1 LSKGGRLNVKS
12 SLLMLA
18 AFLAGLLGGRWAV
31 LPAFLAHPALVPY
44 ALCALLFLVG
54 IGVGSDTRPWAV
66 LRRRGLSLLLVPFA
80 ALLGTLLAVG
90 LTSFFLPTVT
100 LREALAVGSGCGYY
114 TLTSVIVKELSGP
127 PLAVVALGANFG
139 RELLALLLAPVLA
152 RCFGPLAPVVAG
164 GATAMDTT
172 LPAIVEFSGK
182 ECAVV
187 ALLSGAALTVV
198 GPLLV
203 SLFLSL

>member
-1 LSKGGRLNVKS
+1 MRN

-18 AFLAGLLGGRWAV
+18 AFLAGLLGGRWVLLAA
-31 LPAFLAHPALVPY
+31 LPAPGDLVLY

-54 IGVGSDTRPWAV
+54 IGVGSDTRAWVA
-66 LRRRGLSLLLVPFA
+66 LRARGLALLLVPFA
-80 ALLGTLLAVG
+80 TLLGTLLAVG
-90 LTSFFLPTVT
+90 LTSVFLPAVT

-114 TLTSVIVKELSGP
+114 TLTSVIVSRMSGP

-139 RELLALLLAPVLA
+139 REILALLLAPILA
-152 RCFGPLAPVVAG
+152 RAFGPLAPVAAG

-182 ECAVV
+182 EYAVV
-187 ALLSGAALTVV
+187 ALLSGAVLSVV

-203 SLFLSL
+203 TAFLSL

>member
-1 LSKGGRLNVKS
+1 MKR

-18 AFLAGLLGGRWAV
+18 AFLAGLLGGRWAL
-31 LPAFLAHPALVPY
+31 LPACFAHPRLVLY

-54 IGVGSDTRPWAV
+54 IGVGSDPRPWAV
-66 LRRRGLSLLLVPFA
+66 LRARGLSLLLIPLA
-80 ALLGTLLAVG
+80 TLLGTLLAVA
-90 LTSFFLPTVT
+90 LTSSLLPAVT

-114 TLTSVIVKELSGP
+114 TLTSVIARELSGP

-139 RELLALLLAPVLA
+139 REILALLLAPLLA
-152 RCFGPLAPVVAG
+152 RFFGPLAPVAAG

-182 ECAVV
+182 EYAVV
-187 ALLSGAALTVV
+187 ALLSGAVLSVV

-203 SLFLSL
+203 TAFLSL

>member
-1 LSKGGRLNVKS
+1 
-12 SLLMLA
+12 
-18 AFLAGLLGGRWAV
+18 
-31 LPAFLAHPALVPY
+31 
-44 ALCALLFLVG
+44 VG
-54 IGVGSDTRPWAV
+54 IGVGSDTRAWAA
-66 LRRRGLSLLLVPFA
+66 LRGRGLSLLLVPLA

-90 LTSFFLPTVT
+90 LTSFVLPAVT

-114 TLTSVIVKELSGP
+114 TLTSVIVGRMSGP

-139 RELLALLLAPVLA
+139 REILTLLLAPLLA
-152 RCFGPLAPVVAG
+152 RFFGPLAPVAAG

-182 ECAVV
+182 EYAVV
-187 ALLSGAALTVV
+187 ALLSGAVLSVV

-203 SLFLSL
+203 AGFLKL

>member
-1 LSKGGRLNVKS
+1 MRS

-18 AFLAGLLGGRWAV
+18 AFLAGLLAARWASLPVDVAPGDLV
-31 LPAFLAHPALVPY
+31 LY
-44 ALCALLFLVG
+44 ALSTLLFLVG
-54 IGVGSDTRPWAV
+54 IGVGSDARAWAA
-66 LRRRGLSLLLVPFA
+66 LRGRGLSLLLVPFA
-80 ALLGTLLAVG
+80 TLMGTLLAVG

-100 LREALAVGSGCGYY
+100 LRDALAVGSGCGYY
-114 TLTSVIVKELSGP
+114 TLTSAIVSRMSGP

-139 RELLALLLAPVLA
+139 RELLTLLLAPILA
-152 RCFGPLAPVVAG
+152 RFFGPLAPVAAG

-182 ECAVV
+182 EYAVL
-187 ALLSGAALTVV
+187 ALLSGAVLSVV

-203 SLFLSL
+203 VGFLSL